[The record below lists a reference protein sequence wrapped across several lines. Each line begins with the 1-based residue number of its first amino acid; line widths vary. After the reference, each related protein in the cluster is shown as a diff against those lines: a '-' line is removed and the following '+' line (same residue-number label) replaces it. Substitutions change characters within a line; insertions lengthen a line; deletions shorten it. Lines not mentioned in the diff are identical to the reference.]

1 MHEKLHKKPNGMTC
15 TQYLQALL
23 QEKCMNGNI
32 NLEQNARVI
41 KKTDRRFGLQGQP
54 LEEIALK

>member
-1 MHEKLHKKPNGMTC
+1 
-15 TQYLQALL
+15 
-23 QEKCMNGNI
+23 MNGNI

-41 KKTDRRFGLQGQP
+41 KKADRRFGLQGQP

>member
-1 MHEKLHKKPNGMTC
+1 
-15 TQYLQALL
+15 
-23 QEKCMNGNI
+23 MNGNI